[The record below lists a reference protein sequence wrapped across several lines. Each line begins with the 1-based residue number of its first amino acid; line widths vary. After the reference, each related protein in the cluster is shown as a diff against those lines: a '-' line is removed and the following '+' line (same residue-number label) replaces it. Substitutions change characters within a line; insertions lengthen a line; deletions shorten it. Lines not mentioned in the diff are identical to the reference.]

1 MSDEDDI
8 EEIRK
13 RKMEELRDRARK
25 QQGGE
30 NSEGH
35 SQSAERQ
42 KQAALKQYLTEG
54 ARRRLNTVRMSKPEF
69 AEQAEK
75 QVLALAQSGRLD
87 GRIDEEQMKE
97 ILRKLKPDDDGFDI
111 RHR

>member
-8 EEIRK
+8 DEIRQ

-25 QQGGE
+25 QQE
-30 NSEGH
+30 QQREARKEA
-35 SQSAERQ
+35 AERQ
-42 KQAALKQYLTEG
+42 KEAALKQYLTDD

-69 AEQAEK
+69 AEKVEK

-87 GRIDEEQMKE
+87 GRLDEEQMKDL
-97 ILRKLKPDDDGFDI
+97 LRELKPDDDGFNI
-111 RHR
+111 RRR